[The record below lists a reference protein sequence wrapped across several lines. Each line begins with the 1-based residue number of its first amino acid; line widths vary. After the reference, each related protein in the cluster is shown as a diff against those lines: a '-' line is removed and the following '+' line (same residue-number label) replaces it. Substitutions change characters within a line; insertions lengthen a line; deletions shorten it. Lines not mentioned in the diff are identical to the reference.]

1 MKGLHVVRL
10 GTGLC
15 TIKCLALGMCT
26 LSLDMVIELLRCFPC
41 LEKLYI
47 QVMILHS
54 QHHLFGCSVIFCFV
68 HVLTS
73 SRKMDEYD
81 VFHFAKQYQSNGV
94 SIP

>member
-15 TIKCLALGMCT
+15 TIKCLALSMPT

-54 QHHLFGCSVIFCFV
+54 RNTICLAAVIFCFV
-68 HVLTS
+68 HVVIS